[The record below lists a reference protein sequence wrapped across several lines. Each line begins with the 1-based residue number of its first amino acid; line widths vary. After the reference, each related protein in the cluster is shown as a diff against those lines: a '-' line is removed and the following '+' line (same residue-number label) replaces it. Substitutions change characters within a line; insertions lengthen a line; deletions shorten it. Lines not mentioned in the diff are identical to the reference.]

1 MSAAQYLRDL
11 LRPLGVYDLAA
22 PFNGGELDA
31 AGLELDGV
39 EELLEE
45 IQRETCLTTA
55 ESWGPE
61 KWASLFVQRPIS
73 EGGQELAAALGRP
86 AAHQRGQL
94 YPGRYQRHGLRLRHP
109 RPGDRAGSGTGAGH
123 LPRGGR
129 RAGGL
134 HAAQGADRGHSAR
147 PPGH

>member
-11 LRPLGVYDLAA
+11 LRPLGVYDLTA

-45 IQRETCLTTA
+45 IQRETCLVTA

-73 EGGQELAAALGRP
+73 EGGQELAAGRP
-86 AAHQRGQL
+86 WPPCCASAGTAL
-94 YPGRYQRHGLRLRHP
+94 PW
-109 RPGDRAGSGTGAGH
+109 RPSTTI
-123 LPRGGR
+123 
-129 RAGGL
+129 
-134 HAAQGADRGHSAR
+134 
-147 PPGH
+147 